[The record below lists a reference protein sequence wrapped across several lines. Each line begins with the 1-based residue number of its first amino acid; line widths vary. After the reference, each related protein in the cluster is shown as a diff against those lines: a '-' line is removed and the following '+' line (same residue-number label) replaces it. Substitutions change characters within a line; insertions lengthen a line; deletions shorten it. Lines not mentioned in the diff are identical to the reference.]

1 VPVQVIERE
10 ATVDFLAETAL
21 LKDLLESNPNPVLVL
36 DDNARV
42 LHSNMASTRLFRPL
56 GSEGRSPALAEY
68 CGPARIY
75 LVELVSGAIR
85 SGLPLGGRDISIE
98 DEVFHL
104 SVHRGESAW
113 IVTLRPITHE
123 LSRDYKLRR
132 LEQHRD
138 ILLTAINGID
148 GSIVLAD
155 LSGTIRFMN
164 EYTKRHIGDLLKG
177 VPMTDWPKAAGF
189 YRPDGVTPLEGAYR
203 IVPRALAGY
212 TIVDQPMVVR
222 NEITGRSLS
231 VSASAAPVRDGKGSI
246 VGAIA
251 WFRDVTKDTPSGKL
265 ALRSV
270 E

>member
-1 VPVQVIERE
+1 MESSILRDV
-10 ATVDFLAETAL
+10 
-21 LKDLLESNPNPVLVL
+21 LESTSHPVLVL

-42 LHSNMASTRLFRPL
+42 LHSNMAATHLFRPR
-56 GSEGRSPALAEY
+56 GSEGRSLALVDY
-68 CGPARIY
+68 CGSARAY
-75 LVELVSGAIR
+75 LAELVSGAIR
-85 SGLPLGGRDISIE
+85 GGQPLGGRDISID
-98 DEVFHL
+98 DEIFHL

-113 IVTLRPITHE
+113 IVSLRQITQE
-123 LSRDYKLRR
+123 LGREYKLRR

-138 ILLTAINGID
+138 ILLTAINGIE
-148 GSIVLAD
+148 GSIVLVD

-164 EYTKRHIGDLLKG
+164 EYTKRHVGDLLKG
-177 VPMTDWPKAAGF
+177 VPMTGWPKAAGF
-189 YRPDGVTPLEGAYR
+189 YRPDGVTPLDGAYR

-251 WFRDVTKDTPSGKL
+251 WFRDVSKDTPPADP